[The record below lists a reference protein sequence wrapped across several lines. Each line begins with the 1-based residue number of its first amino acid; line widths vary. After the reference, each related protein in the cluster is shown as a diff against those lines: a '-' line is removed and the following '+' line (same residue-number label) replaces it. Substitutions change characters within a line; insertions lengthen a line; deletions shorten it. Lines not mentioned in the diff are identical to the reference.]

1 MGYDDVIPHLGKFG
15 KYQQKLYFLLCLPAI
30 SCAFHKLAG
39 VFLLAKPDHRCRLP
53 SDADNAT
60 FELPAFIR
68 NASYPIDSL
77 TKTWSMCEYFNVS
90 DSLDNG
96 TAVAASC
103 DRWVYDDSRFE
114 SSIVT
119 EWGECSA
126 NWPFHI

>member
-15 KYQQKLYFLLCLPAI
+15 KYQRKLYFLLCLPAI

-53 SDADNAT
+53 TEADNAT
-60 FELPAFIR
+60 YELSESIR

-77 TKTWSMCEYFNVS
+77 TKTWSMCEYWNVS
-90 DSLDNG
+90 MEESPGNG
-96 TAVAASC
+96 TAVAVSC
-103 DRWVYDDSRFE
+103 DRWIYDDSKFE

-119 EWGECSA
+119 DWGEFQ
-126 NWPFHI
+126 PLHT